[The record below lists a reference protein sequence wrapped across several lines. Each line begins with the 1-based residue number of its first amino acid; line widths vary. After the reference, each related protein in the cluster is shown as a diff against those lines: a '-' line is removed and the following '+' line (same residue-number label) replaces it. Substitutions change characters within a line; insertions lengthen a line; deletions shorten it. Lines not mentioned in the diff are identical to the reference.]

1 MRLRTHQTYGS
12 LIPPTDLMS
21 VSVLS
26 WPLVRSARAHTEGTC
41 ISSGDERRPPPL
53 PECQPVQSACQ
64 IGSIPHGPRAA
75 IRAAESTLKSLNASR
90 SAAPHNLSECN
101 SRVLPQ
107 D

>member
-1 MRLRTHQTYGS
+1 MAASATVEEVSVQVPKRPEATTNEAANTPNFGS

-64 IGSIPHGPRAA
+64 IGSIPHGPLAA
-75 IRAAESTLKSLNASR
+75 IRAAESTL
-90 SAAPHNLSECN
+90 
-101 SRVLPQ
+101 
-107 D
+107 